1 MSQELSSKDLQTIQ
15 RAFERASG
23 QGWGLAL
30 GFCSGLG
37 LFLATAILLVRGGP
51 DPGPHLG
58 LLSMYFPGYSV
69 SWLGAFV
76 GFFYAFAIGYGTG
89 RIIGGLY
96 NWIAA
101 RL

>member
-1 MSQELSSKDLQTIQ
+1 
-15 RAFERASG
+15 
-23 QGWGLAL
+23 
-30 GFCSGLG
+30 
-37 LFLATAILLVRGGP
+37 
-51 DPGPHLG
+51 
-58 LLSMYFPGYSV
+58 MYFPGYSV